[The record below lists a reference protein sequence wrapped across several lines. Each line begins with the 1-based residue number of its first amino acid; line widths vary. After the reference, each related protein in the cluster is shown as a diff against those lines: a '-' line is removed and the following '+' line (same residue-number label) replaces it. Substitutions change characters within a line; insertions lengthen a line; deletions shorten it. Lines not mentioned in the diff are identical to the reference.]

1 MSQYHIYQ
9 TDADYRFESWKYA
22 KDQFD
27 FSDYE
32 KVYSGELI
40 DKVQYAGKTTKCN
53 QDDRK
58 VLEELYV
65 TFNVNIPSD
74 YHARSLSMSDIVEI
88 VRADGSHYYY
98 CDRIGWFPLEL

>member
-9 TDADYRFESWKYA
+9 TDADYRFESWEHA

-27 FSDYE
+27 FSEYE

-40 DKVQYAGKTTKCN
+40 DMVKYAGMATKRN
-53 QDDRK
+53 QDDRR
-58 VLEELYV
+58 VLGELYL

-88 VRADGSHYYY
+88 VRTDGSHYYY
-98 CDRIGWFPLEL
+98 CDKHGWFPLEL